1 LPMVSRR
8 AVLAVSLLLVAGTAP
23 VWAQGARE
31 SDKNAPRTAPLTDAD
46 RARQRNEVLD
56 RLFGRLRSAKTEEE
70 GKTVE
75 QLIWQMWMRSGG
87 ATADLLLEQA
97 VKSMNAQRYDRALD
111 ILDVVVEHAPKFA
124 EAWNK
129 RATVNYIVG
138 RLDQSL
144 ADIDVVLELE
154 PRHFGALSGL
164 GMIRRDQ
171 GDAKGALA
179 AFRDALAINP
189 NMSNIREAVK
199 NLEHE
204 VEQGI

>member
-1 LPMVSRR
+1 MLSRR
-8 AVLAVSLLLVAGTAP
+8 AVLVMPLVLVTGIAVARGQGT
-23 VWAQGARE
+23 RE
-31 SDKNAPRTAPLTDAD
+31 SDKIAPRTAPLTDAD

-70 GKTVE
+70 GKVVE

-138 RLDQSL
+138 RLDRSL

-171 GDAKGALA
+171 GDAKGALT

-189 NMSNIREAVK
+189 NMANIREAVK
-199 NLEHE
+199 SLEHE
-204 VEQGI
+204 VEQGILK